1 MNLARQGG
9 SYMLIGVLQ
18 FVIDWGLFVGLTAL
32 GVPASAAN
40 LASRT
45 AGASVGFWLNGR
57 ITFAKGGEPRLGRRR
72 LARFLAMWLVLT
84 AASTLLVGWTAHQ
97 VGLRHA
103 WLAKPLVEALMA
115 VISFACARTW
125 VYR

>member
-1 MNLARQGG
+1 MLRQGG
-9 SYMLIGVLQ
+9 SYIAVGGLQ
-18 FVIDWGLFVGLTAL
+18 FAIDWVLFVALTAL
-32 GVPASAAN
+32 GVQAPAAN

-45 AGASVGFWLNGR
+45 AGAAVGFWLNGR
-57 ITFAKGGEPRLGRRR
+57 ITFAKGGKPRLGRRR

-115 VISFACARTW
+115 VLGFACSRTW